1 MFHLDNPLS
10 APTLRLTPF
19 QRGDN
24 YPDTGGCHECNTTKQ
39 DQVASDFLRSL
50 YRKGALSQAELENR
64 LGMLEQLQLG
74 KLAPDIGLVKSAL

>member
-24 YPDTGGCHECNTTKQ
+24 YPDTGGPI
-39 DQVASDFLRSL
+39 
-50 YRKGALSQAELENR
+50 RKVVSE
-64 LGMLEQLQLG
+64 
-74 KLAPDIGLVKSAL
+74 PIP